1 MRTNTET
8 YGRIQEQLPQLNCAK
23 DPTEDKNYTE
33 VPGSRASRRHSSS
46 SSPAA
51 ATEEDAGQ
59 HLEQEK
65 SHRPQALKG
74 VEEDTR
80 RERRNEAIGGRPSTE
95 AAPRPILRLDLSSPS
110 TDPTAEG
117 RPRQI
122 QPATF
127 HSTSRILEAK
137 GQEQHH
143 LKGDEDPSPDSC
155 TIASKLAGGTE
166 VEHHRGEDDLEYYSS
181 RRRRLRLVDAAPEHK
196 P

>member
-1 MRTNTET
+1 M
-8 YGRIQEQLPQLNCAK
+8 IQEQLPRPNCAK
-23 DPTEDKNYTE
+23 DPTENKNCTE

-74 VEEDTR
+74 VEKDTR
-80 RERRNEAIGGRPSTE
+80 RERRDEAFGGRPSTE
-95 AAPRPILRLDLSSPS
+95 AAPRPILLLDLSSPS
-110 TDPTAEG
+110 TDPAAEG

-127 HSTSRILEAK
+127 HSTRSTPRILEAK

-143 LKGDEDPSPDSC
+143 LKGDEDPSRTPVQQLPNSP
-155 TIASKLAGGTE
+155 
-166 VEHHRGEDDLEYYSS
+166 V
-181 RRRRLRLVDAAPEHK
+181 APE
-196 P
+196 